1 MEVTYGGQKYSAQFS
16 TRVLQGQHC
25 HALTEGLAA
34 LERDSSAESTSG
46 DDKGP
51 WRFWQGVGVASGW
64 LGGGGA
70 LRRGWSGGAVRVGR
84 LGLGGG
90 GMV

>member
-16 TRVLQGQHC
+16 TRVLQGKWGG
-25 HALTEGLAA
+25 EGGLAA
-34 LERDSSAESTSG
+34 
-46 DDKGP
+46 
-51 WRFWQGVGVASGW
+51 
-64 LGGGGA
+64 
-70 LRRGWSGGAVRVGR
+70 GWSGGAVRVGR